1 MFFSPK
7 YDLNFVFGKRKVC
20 NLHCKILSF
29 MQFPAFRHVVMRKLY
44 VQDNVDDAVVND
56 DTEDSA
62 FE

>member
-1 MFFSPK
+1 
-7 YDLNFVFGKRKVC
+7 
-20 NLHCKILSF
+20 

-62 FE
+62 FEWIIIYDAVDADDDS